1 MPETLRAVAPPLSAS
16 LPEMRPER
24 RQIRRA
30 GISIQVRVRTAD
42 ANDGAFEEVKMTQSA
57 SRKAIYFLTTLDRY
71 YKGMRVWVASS
82 YEPSAGAA
90 NLEQIGEVARIHKR
104 ADGYGIAI
112 ALLAFV
118 PPAGAKA
125 HNPGLPVSSA
135 PQRPT
140 GAIAVSHER
149 RGGKRSPFIAPV
161 EIEEMRTGSHIK
173 ARTSDLSMQGCYVD
187 TLNPLPVGSGVRM
200 QIQRSGKILDA
211 LATVSSRHAGSG
223 MGLVFGEFREA
234 QRAVLESWLCEVGLP
249 RTIIE
254 NPFPEVKKTA
264 VTGGDC
270 ATRLVRILVR
280 KGVLTGT
287 EADEVLRECK
297 ADLEL

>member
-1 MPETLRAVAPPLSAS
+1 MPETLRAVAPPSSA
-16 LPEMRPER
+16 PITEARAER

-30 GISIQVRVRTAD
+30 GISIQVRIRTAD
-42 ANDGAFEEVKMTQSA
+42 ANDKNFEEVRMTQSA
-57 SRKAIYFLTTLDRY
+57 SRKAIYFLTTQDRY

-82 YEPSAGAA
+82 YEPAAGAA

-118 PPAGAKA
+118 PPAGAKT
-125 HNPGLPVSSA
+125 HKPGLPLSA
-135 PQRPT
+135 GPQGPT
-140 GAIAVSHER
+140 GAIAASHER
-149 RGGKRSPFIAPV
+149 RAGKRSPFIAPV
-161 EIEEMRTGSHIK
+161 EIEEMRTGSRIK

-249 RTIIE
+249 RKIVE
-254 NPFPEVKKTA
+254 NPFPEVRKA
-264 VTGGDC
+264 SVAGGDC

-297 ADLEL
+297 TELEL